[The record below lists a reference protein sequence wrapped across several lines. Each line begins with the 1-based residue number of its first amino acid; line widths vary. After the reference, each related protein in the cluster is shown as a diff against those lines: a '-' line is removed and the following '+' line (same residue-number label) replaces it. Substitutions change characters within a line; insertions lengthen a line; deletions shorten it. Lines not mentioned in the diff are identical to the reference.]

1 MKKLLFILCL
11 VPLLINGQQSF
22 YLTRKVTDTNYTI
35 RVTDTYI
42 SATATLTNFLPLATL
57 FRSGQGVW
65 IKESGGTNTV
75 TVRAAGSDTING
87 TLADVTLNNG
97 LAVLYVSD
105 HTNNWEAFYSENQPF
120 SYLNLTAGVL
130 PYASAAAALSDSPVS
145 RVNSTTVSLTNLVN
159 SGTVVRGIQTLT
171 GVATT
176 TDWSLGNEFVWSLSG
191 NSTNTHVNVPTTSAT
206 TQPLFLTVSSDGTRT
221 LQFSFSGPTTNWT
234 SGFVLTPRN
243 GQTMYAFYPRG
254 GTLDISASP
263 DAYATADGQIYRRAS
278 STNGFGAIDLTDS
291 DAVGTSI
298 LGTANGG
305 TGTTNG
311 APGVVGT
318 MINTT
323 ANTVGAVPRATSTNP
338 TNYVPSQVIID
349 GSGNVTGVTSLDTAT
364 LNVGTLNLTNALAR
378 SAIAAGTPSHLVIND
393 GAGALSS
400 EATLGATR
408 FPALTGAI
416 ITAGGS
422 LATTFGNNP
431 AFGDSTLTSQTM
443 TFNLSTAT
451 DPIAYATNNAFIFLN
466 PLLLGD
472 SGLAWNS
479 DNDGSG
485 TSITRGAAN
494 RLTFNCNGT
503 QMGQFTANS
512 FEATAIDLGSSSSA
526 RLTLESAG
534 IIQMGVDASTPVD
547 QALHGADASGT
558 DRPGGVFD
566 LAASRSTGTNAPGNV
581 RIRTGSTGATGSSL
595 NAYVTS
601 LSLGGVLKV
610 DMTTTGNIGAGE
622 DDLISYTIPAGQLAK
637 DLQFHEFEVF
647 GTFAANANSA
657 QVKLWF
663 DGVAFFDTGSIVFNG
678 LTWRAVGKIIRTG
691 PATQKIEGEFGVSG
705 TLLGALT
712 TTTRF
717 FATDTATLSGATIF
731 KVTGQDTGGV
741 PASNK
746 VVQEGMIILQYQG
759 Q

>member
-1 MKKLLFILCL
+1 MKTFPIIS
-11 VPLLINGQQSF
+11 LISLISLSAFGQQSF
-22 YLTRKVTDTNYTI
+22 YLTRKVTATNYT
-35 RVTDTYI
+35 VTVRDSYVA
-42 SATATLTNFLPLATL
+42 ATATLTNTLPLAAI

-65 IKESGGTNTV
+65 IKEVGTTNTV
-75 TVRAAGSDTING
+75 TVRASGSDTING
-87 TLADVTLNNG
+87 QLSDVTLNNG

-105 HTNNWEAFYSENQPF
+105 GLNNWESFYSDAQPF
-120 SYLNLTAGVL
+120 SFINLTTGVL
-130 PYASAAAALSDSPVS
+130 PYASSAADLSDSPIS
-145 RVNSTTVSLTNLVN
+145 RVNSTTVSLTNIVN
-159 SGTVVRGIQTLT
+159 SGTAVRGVQTLT

-176 TDWSLGNEFVWSLSG
+176 TDWTLGNEFVWSLSG

-206 TQPLFLTVSSDGTRT
+206 TQPLYLTVSSDGTRT
-221 LQFSFSGPTTNWT
+221 MQFSFSGPTTNWT

-243 GQTMYAFYPRG
+243 GQTTFAFYPRG
-254 GTLDISASP
+254 GTLDIAASP
-263 DAYATADGQIYRRAS
+263 DAYATSDGQIYRRAA
-278 STNGFGAIDLTDS
+278 STNGFGAIDLADS

-305 TGTTNG
+305 TGNTNG
-311 APGVVGT
+311 AAGVVGT

-349 GSGNVTGVTSLDTAT
+349 GSGNVTGVTSLGTAT

-378 SAIAAGTPSHLVIND
+378 SAIATGTADHIVINN
-393 GAGALSS
+393 GSGALSS

-408 FPALTGAI
+408 FPALTGAV
-416 ITAGGS
+416 ITPGGS
-422 LATTFGNNP
+422 LATTFGNSP
-431 AFGDSTLTSQTM
+431 AFGDSTLASQTF
-443 TFNLSTAT
+443 TFNLSGAS
-451 DPIAYATNNAFIFLN
+451 DPVVTIGNNSWSVAAGSTMTLN
-466 PLLLGD
+466 
-472 SGLAWNS
+472 
-479 DNDGSG
+479 
-485 TSITRGAAN
+485 
-494 RLTFNCNGT
+494 
-503 QMGQFTANS
+503 ANS
-512 FEATAIDLGSSSSA
+512 LSLSLGLDIGSSSSA
-526 RLTLESAG
+526 RLTLESSG

-558 DRPGGVFD
+558 DRPGGTFD
-566 LAASRSTGTNAPGNV
+566 LAASRSTGTGAPGNI
-581 RIRTGSTGATGSSL
+581 RIRTGSTGATGAGQ

-610 DMTTTGNIGAGE
+610 DMTTTGNSGAGE
-622 DDLISYTIPAGQLAK
+622 DDLISYTIPAAQLSK
-637 DLQFHEFEVF
+637 DLQYVEFDVF
-647 GTFAANANSA
+647 GTFAATANSA

-663 DGVAFFDTGSIVFNG
+663 DGVAFFDTTSIVFNG
-678 LTWRAVGKIIRTG
+678 LVWRATGKIIRTG
-691 PATQKIEGEFGVSG
+691 AATQKIEGDFGVSG

-717 FATDTATLSGATIF
+717 YATDTATLSGTTIF